1 MKRINNEMILDTIYD
16 LADNCGLRIDEFLS
30 RVEEEF
36 GDQPINTE
44 SLPEDVVNE
53 LNAARASKKQQRKDA
68 RLQKDREEINEQI
81 KRFREIF
88 PDVSADTIPE
98 SVWEDVRNGTTL
110 AHAYSLYLIESDA
123 ENRYASEINERNGNA
138 VAKVSGEAAAEPA
151 FTKEQVERMSG
162 KEVKHNY
169 KNILNAMKNWKYN

>member
-36 GDQPINTE
+36 GDQPINVD
-44 SLPEDVVNE
+44 SLPEEVVNE
-53 LNAARASKKQQRKDA
+53 LNTARASKKQQRKEA
-68 RLQKDREEINEQI
+68 RLQKDREEINAQI

-88 PDVSADTIPE
+88 PDVPADDIPD
-98 SVWEDVRNGTTL
+98 SVWEDVRGGTTL
-110 AHAYSLYLIESDA
+110 AHAYALYLVESEA
-123 ENRYASEINERNGNA
+123 EKRYASAINERNGNA
-138 VAKVSGEAAAEPA
+138 GARVSGETASEPT